1 MKARY
6 QQAME
11 WLYIACIGV
20 AGVVMLVMTIIIPY
34 GVFMRY
40 VVNSPSSWPEPA
52 GILLMVVFSFIG
64 GAAAYR
70 ARAHIAV
77 STFLNMLGDKNRART
92 ELVAELGMG
101 MIALFM
107 IKWGVQL
114 VQATWY
120 NSIAEFPGPLCGRD
134 LHADSGGGGDAA
146 LLIERVWCGDPPP
159 SLRVPRPAETDRR
172 GRHPP
177 AGRVPRP
184 SCSSGMP
191 VAYAM
196 GLATSCTALWID
208 MPLEAIMLK
217 ISDGWTISRSSRSPL
232 RSRARSCPR
241 AASRGGW

>member
-1 MKARY
+1 MKRRY
-6 QQAME
+6 RQAME

-40 VVNSPSSWPEPA
+40 VANSPSSWPEPA

-92 ELVAELGMG
+92 KLVAELGMG
-101 MIALFM
+101 LIAIFM

-120 NSIAEFPGPLCGRD
+120 NTIAEFPNLSAGVTYIPIPIAG
-134 LHADSGGGGDAA
+134 AVT
-146 LLIERVWCGDPPP
+146 LLFVIERLWCGDPPADSFTFRDQP
-159 SLRVPRPAETDRR
+159 QTE
-172 GRHPP
+172 
-177 AGRVPRP
+177 
-184 SCSSGMP
+184 
-191 VAYAM
+191 
-196 GLATSCTALWID
+196 
-208 MPLEAIMLK
+208 
-217 ISDGWTISRSSRSPL
+217 
-232 RSRARSCPR
+232 
-241 AASRGGW
+241 